1 MRDDIFLKE
10 RLEYIWNNGFSD
22 VERKNRISI
31 IFKGKWKNKFG
42 HIKKVGPDSE
52 IVVNG
57 FFKDERIPSYI
68 IDLTIAHELVHYSH
82 GFNSPLP
89 KLYSHPHKG
98 GVVNKDLKKRG
109 FNELLKLE
117 RKWIKNEWRP
127 MIRSEFTRRRPTN
140 DLRLQAMRLRKILRL
155 F

>member
-1 MRDDIFLKE
+1 MRDDEFLKI
-10 RLEYIWNNGFSD
+10 RLDYIWQLAFLD
-22 VERKNRISI
+22 IKKKNKIHI
-31 IFKGKWKNKFG
+31 KFKGKWKNKFG
-42 HIKKVGPDSE
+42 HIKKLKNCDSE

-57 FFKDERIPSYI
+57 YFRNEKIPDYI

-109 FNELLKLE
+109 FSSLIKLE
-117 RKWIKNEWRP
+117 RKWVKNEWKE
-127 MIRSEFTRRRPTN
+127 IVENEFKS
-140 DLRLQAMRLRKILRL
+140 RKISRQKIFRL